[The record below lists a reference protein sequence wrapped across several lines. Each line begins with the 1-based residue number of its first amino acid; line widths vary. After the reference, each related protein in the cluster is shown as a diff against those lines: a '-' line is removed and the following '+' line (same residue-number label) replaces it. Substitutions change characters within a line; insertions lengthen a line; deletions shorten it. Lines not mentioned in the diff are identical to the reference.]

1 MIGIVFFPTV
11 VDYTTAE
18 QCLRLAL
25 MLILSR
31 TECTGIMLRLCD
43 LPGRASCLRQWRGS
57 VTNIDRLLVDINLTG
72 GNLRTANMPF
82 INSLRPAPT
91 RPNRPTILHC
101 EPPDL
106 LAYAR
111 LVLSQHKTQ
120 PLLAI
125 TTRLPTVD
133 IADVRPT
140 IACTR
145 ASWSTCCI
153 SVKV

>member
-11 VDYTTAE
+11 VDYTTAKHI
-18 QCLRLAL
+18 LRLAL

-31 TECTGIMLRLCD
+31 TECTGIMPSLCD

-57 VTNIDRLLVDINLTG
+57 VYNIDRLLVDINLTG
-72 GNLRTANMPF
+72 GDLRPANMPF

-91 RPNRPTILHC
+91 RPNSPTIYHC

-111 LVLSQHKTQ
+111 LVLSQHQTQ

-125 TTRLPTVD
+125 TTRLPAVD
-133 IADVRPT
+133 IANVAPT
-140 IACTR
+140 IACTS